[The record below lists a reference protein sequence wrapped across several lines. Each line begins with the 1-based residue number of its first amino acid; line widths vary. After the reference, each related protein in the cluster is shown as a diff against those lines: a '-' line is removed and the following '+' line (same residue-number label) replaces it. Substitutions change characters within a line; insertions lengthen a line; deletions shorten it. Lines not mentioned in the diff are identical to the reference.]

1 MYKKGDEFIHRFFL
15 EETRAN
21 RATLKS
27 LIEGEEQAGLL
38 ENATELQQ
46 KWVQG
51 YLAKDYS
58 FEELEHRLE
67 EKEKDRQAQ
76 LRGMLTYIETTTC
89 RRTLIQTYF
98 QESIVKQSPETCC
111 DNCALFFDIYQDSI
125 VKSNKTSNQNEEDW
139 RSKFLKLF
147 KERD

>member
-1 MYKKGDEFIHRFFL
+1 MG
-15 EETRAN
+15 
-21 RATLKS
+21 S
-27 LIEGEEQAGLL
+27 S
-38 ENATELQQ
+38 
-46 KWVQG
+46 

-98 QESIVKQSPETCC
+98 QEPIVKQSPETCC

-125 VKSNKTSNQNEEDW
+125 VKSNKTSNQNEGGW